1 MTKAQ
6 EFTIKV
12 QSEDPKKKEKPE
24 SDKPDFEGSSKLL
37 KDGQKDAKE
46 GEEGEELVRYFL
58 ELELLYY

>member
-24 SDKPDFEGSSKLL
+24 NDKPDSEGSSKLL
-37 KDGQKDAKE
+37 KDAKKDAKE
-46 GEEGEELVRYFL
+46 GEEGEELVRCFL
-58 ELELLYY
+58 ELESLYY